1 VIDVRRDGRKV
12 GVPAVVCHFSED
24 PTITEFTPHV
34 AKTADDPRP
43 LVWAV
48 DESRTPGY
56 WFPRDCP
63 RAMAWVVAG
72 TTDEDRRYVLGPG
85 GDRRVHAVEY
95 RWLERIA
102 SCQLYRYDLPA
113 DSFRLVAGE
122 APHAYVSESAVRPV
136 EPPVR
141 LPGLLELHERAR
153 IQLRVFD
160 NLWAWWDAV
169 ITTTLAYS
177 AIRMAN
183 ARARRTPA

>member
-1 VIDVRRDGRKV
+1 M
-12 GVPAVVCHFSED
+12 PAVVCHFSED

-141 LPGLLELHERAR
+141 LPGAGVQPQPASWFTAAR
-153 IQLRVFD
+153 
-160 NLWAWWDAV
+160 N
-169 ITTTLAYS
+169 
-177 AIRMAN
+177 N
-183 ARARRTPA
+183 HGARAATGTTARRATRGRVAATSADVIQR